1 MQIPKNP
8 KHLNCLKFLCTLT
21 LCLFGFSQDAQEI
34 IAKIESNQAKIIDL
48 EAEVEIETSIQGKSE
63 PLIQTMKI
71 WQAKDEKR
79 NPITRTEFFVGQEDL
94 ETRRGETM
102 GPGDKEKRKEK
113 VIMVITG
120 DSIITK
126 RGEVKTQMPILNQVQ
141 DKSQMNDQFQMTNG
155 KFFDN
160 LKEAKILRRNG
171 TIAVLEIIPN
181 ETEGIKVFDKA
192 EITVD
197 TEKGVIT
204 SQKLFTPMGVIK
216 TEMEY
221 ERQGDREM
229 GRQGD
234 REKKIWVLKEMKTIT
249 QYGVTTMRYKN
260 VKVNKGIKK
269 EKFRL

>member
-21 LCLFGFSQDAQEI
+21 LCLFGFSQDAQGI
-34 IAKIESNQAKIIDL
+34 INKIEANQAKIVDL

-63 PLIQTMKI
+63 PLVQTMKI
-71 WQAKDEKR
+71 WQVKDEKG
-79 NPITRTEFFVGQEDL
+79 NPLTRTEFMIQDTGYKMQ
-94 ETRRGETM
+94 
-102 GPGDKEKRKEK
+102 DKK
-113 VIMVITG
+113 VIMIMTK
-120 DSIITK
+120 DSVFTK
-126 RGEVKTQMPILNQVQ
+126 RGNTVSRLPLTA
-141 DKSQMNDQFQMTNG
+141 QMNTKNNELRLNMDFLKNG
-155 KFFDN
+155 EN
-160 LKEAKILRRNG
+160 IKILKQEGNV
-171 TIAVLEIIPN
+171 AVLEIIPN